1 MTTPPTTS
9 SPTAAAG
16 EALGRR
22 AWALVLLVLLA
33 AGAGGAAGALRPA
46 DPQAAARVV
55 LVGAGT
61 DAADATALRPSPAA
75 LAAVARSDAVL
86 TAAATALRD
95 EGFAADVPALR
106 ERLDV
111 RADATGLVV
120 TAAARTPVQ
129 ARAHADAVVAA
140 YRRTTATALRR
151 RADAA
156 AKAAGDA
163 GVAAALRGAAAA
175 AGDGV
180 LVADPARD
188 LPDRRPLRWALA
200 AGAGAG
206 ALGVV
211 VVLLRTGRGGLA
223 RAERLAADAGVALAG
238 AVRRRPVPAVQG
250 LAVPGS
256 AAAFAAESAAAVL
269 DAALPAPARGVRTL
283 LVVPARARRGPGT
296 GACELAAASARLGR
310 PTVLVRLAEYPVG
323 TGPRGPGTGPRAIG
337 PADGT
342 PEVVVGAALRA
353 APDVTVLHVAG
364 SPAGTD
370 GRGPV
375 DLDALCRT
383 LPGAVEVLVVQGGAL
398 DRSGVSVQVAADV
411 DAVVVESDRRATRAD
426 VRAAVGRARAASA
439 AVVALLARPGGA
451 PGSVWAWAQAD
462 ARPAPALED
471 RAGRSPLTPARHPN
485 RAGADLGGARAG
497 WWSPQD
503 RTPAGR

>member
-1 MTTPPTTS
+1 MTTPPTT
-9 SPTAAAG
+9 AAR

-22 AWALVLLVLLA
+22 ATGLVLLVVLA
-33 AGAGGAAGALRPA
+33 AGAGGLAGFARPG
-46 DPQAAARVV
+46 DPRAAARVV
-55 LVGAGT
+55 L
-61 DAADATALRPSPAA
+61 ATAGPDRDEEPAVRPAAAA

-86 TAAATALRD
+86 GAAATALRGKGSDVD
-95 EGFAADVPALR
+95 ERSLR
-106 ERLDV
+106 DRVDV
-111 RADATGLVV
+111 RADATGLLV
-120 TAAARTPVQ
+120 TATARTPAQ
-129 ARAHADAVVAA
+129 ARARADAVVAA
-140 YRRTTATALRR
+140 YRRVTATALRR

-156 AKAAGDA
+156 ARAAGDA

-188 LPDRRPLRWALA
+188 LPGRRPVLWALA
-200 AGAGAG
+200 AGTAAGV
-206 ALGVV
+206 LGVLAAMV
-211 VVLLRTGRGGLA
+211 RSGRGGLA

-250 LAVPGS
+250 LAAPGS
-256 AAAFAAESAAAVL
+256 PAALAAESAAAVL

-296 GACELAAASARLGR
+296 GAVELAAACARLGH

-323 TGPRGPGTGPRAIG
+323 TGPRGSGSRAIG

-342 PEVVVGAALRA
+342 PQVVVGGALRA

-375 DLDALCRT
+375 DLDVLCRT
-383 LPGAVEVLVVQGGAL
+383 LPGAVEVVVVHGAAL
-398 DRSGVSVQVAADV
+398 DRSGVTVQVAADV
-411 DAVVVESDRRATRAD
+411 DAVVVEADRRATRAD
-426 VRAAVGRARAASA
+426 VRAAVDRARAACA
-439 AVVALLARPGGA
+439 PAVALLARPGGVL
-451 PGSVWAWAQAD
+451 GSVWAWAQAD
-462 ARPAPALED
+462 LHPVPALED
-471 RAGRSPLTPARHPN
+471 RPVRAPLTPARHPN
-485 RAGADLGGARAG
+485 RAGADLGGAKAG